1 MVTLLL
7 AQAAQSLEPPP
18 AGWGHVAESTLR
30 HAEQSPAVFFAIAAS
45 VLPLGCVGLVIFVF
59 FKWGIP
65 VFREEARLGR
75 EHLASLLKQR
85 GEESA
90 ADIAAARELAREQ
103 NRSLIDRVELKVDG
117 LRTELGKTDERLSRL
132 TDAVSRVA
140 SKVGALMVVLM
151 AFVGG
156 AMIGAGWSSPATP
169 AYVVPA
175 AATSPACFAP
185 TTVAT
190 ESKNECAQ
198 KPCARGTHCCGQDKC
213 CPDKSA
219 TALEPHSAL
228 AVSSLEGFAEGGCD
242 PRLDACAYL
251 PAR

>member
-18 AGWGHVAESTLR
+18 AGWVGAAESTLR
-30 HAEQSPAVFFAIAAS
+30 HAEQQPVVFFAIVAA
-45 VLPLGCVGLVIFVF
+45 VLPLACVGLLIFALF
-59 FKWGIP
+59 RWGLP
-65 VFREEARLGR
+65 VLREEAKLGR
-75 EHLASLLKQR
+75 ENLAQLLRQR

-156 AMIGAGWSSPATP
+156 AMVGASSTPAQP

-228 AVSSLEGFAEGGCD
+228 AVSSLEGYAEGGCD